1 MWQRHSV
8 GIVIYLILLT
18 GRALDNGEEPHA
30 TSMQLTNRT
39 EYVLHRM
46 RTMKM
51 FHRIMH
57 HS

>member
-18 GRALDNGEEPHA
+18 GCALDNGEEPHA
-30 TSMQLTNRT
+30 TSTQPTNKT

-46 RTMKM
+46 RTTKM
-51 FHRIMH
+51 FHGIMH